1 MAILSLEE
9 KLNKIKLNMGNE
21 LSLEDKLSQIKL
33 NLQTTT
39 EEAAPIETTEL
50 SLEDKLG
57 KIKTNIAPETTI
69 PQVGANLGL
78 PSGPQS
84 TPGDKPVLADMN
96 KSIPSIAK
104 GVWYGTITLPQ
115 AIGGLMRQWGE
126 TEQVIS
132 DPSKFVSDEKWE
144 GADKKIFEAMYGSR
158 KLLNKQIGQAGKI
171 VSEKGQELIKANQAF
186 TEKYLPPTDTS
197 KLNKFLFELGS
208 GASSIALAVGV
219 SLVTGNAGA
228 AAVAFGGIASGRTY
242 QEAREADVDPLKASS
257 LGAVNFGTEA
267 GLEYLGL
274 NFLLT
279 KLPTSKIISL
289 AAKGIENAGQEYL
302 QEAGSNIVAKVGWDK
317 ARKWNKGSVKAG
329 VMGFILGAGADVVIS
344 SVVNETNAPKT
355 FVKDIIDRTYSQM
368 DTVTKSIKFDN
379 VVEQAKADPEIKK
392 TIEEI
397 KIAEPTP
404 KATTE
409 QKAVVEPGAEKATS
423 EATLADEVKK
433 YKSAEEFINN
443 ISKPT
448 RPIREAKVGEL
459 VTIQS
464 DTYGETSPTQYN
476 SGIPHDGEIV
486 KINPKSV
493 SIKSGDTVY
502 KFPATAKVSA
512 LDLKEFKGKSKQE
525 LINFYNQNKAEIIGA
540 EEEIEEVEPAPEE
553 ISKLFQNKE
562 VNKPTPPVTGEG
574 KVSKIA
580 GSIETKSIEQGLT
593 KGYGHLAEYTP
604 IVIKEQAQK
613 ASDLINSN
621 IDEAR
626 KVVRGEKPL
635 PEGLKGTALITA
647 MEEHIKKT
655 ANGELASELASS
667 PLVSG
672 TSAAAQELRLAAE
685 RDPESPVKAIE
696 DINKILNETIKKRY
710 PGKILNKAKES
721 LISKIKSEIKNAN
734 TAYSWKAFIESIR
747 C

>member
-1 MAILSLEE
+1 MDWNLIKPPETKLNWDLIETPKKKEKDE
-9 KLNKIKLNMGNE
+9 KLDWQSIKPPEIVM
-21 LSLEDKLSQIKL
+21 Q
-33 NLQTTT
+33 
-39 EEAAPIETTEL
+39 PI
-50 SLEDKLG
+50 S
-57 KIKTNIAPETTI
+57 
-69 PQVGANLGL
+69 
-78 PSGPQS
+78 S
-84 TPGDKPVLADMN
+84 TPQTLGSNFGGGWNISAIGKETQKPEPILAGIN

-132 DPSKFVSDEKWE
+132 DPTKFVSEPKWE
-144 GADKKIFEAMYGSR
+144 GADKKIFEAMYGNR
-158 KLLNKQIGQAGKI
+158 KLLNKQIGQAGKV
-171 VSEKGQELIKANQAF
+171 VSEKGQELIKANQEY
-186 TEKYLPPTDTS
+186 TEKYLPPEDTS
-197 KLNKFLFELGS
+197 KLNKFLFELGA
-208 GASSIALAVGV
+208 GASSIAFAIGV

-228 AAVAFGGIASGRTY
+228 AAVSFGGIASGKTY
-242 QEAREADVDPLKASS
+242 QEAREAGVEPLKASS
-257 LGAVNFGTEA
+257 LGTVNFATEA

-317 ARKWNKGSVKAG
+317 ARKWNEGSVKAG

-355 FVKDIIDRTYSQM
+355 FVKNIIDRTYSQM

-379 VVEQAKADPEIKK
+379 IVQQAKSDVEIKK

-397 KIAEPTP
+397 KTAEPT
-404 KATTE
+404 TG
-409 QKAVVEPGAEKATS
+409 QKVVVEA
-423 EATLADEVKK
+423 
-433 YKSAEEFINN
+433 
-443 ISKPT
+443 
-448 RPIREAKVGEL
+448 
-459 VTIQS
+459 
-464 DTYGETSPTQYN
+464 
-476 SGIPHDGEIV
+476 
-486 KINPKSV
+486 
-493 SIKSGDTVY
+493 
-502 KFPATAKVSA
+502 
-512 LDLKEFKGKSKQE
+512 
-525 LINFYNQNKAEIIGA
+525 
-540 EEEIEEVEPAPEE
+540 PAP
-553 ISKLFQNKE
+553 
-562 VNKPTPPVTGEG
+562 PVIGKG

-580 GSIETKSIEQGLT
+580 GSIEAKSIEQGLT

-613 ASDLINSN
+613 ATDLINNN

-626 KVVRGEKPL
+626 KIIRGDTPL

-655 ANGELASELASS
+655 ADGELASELASS

-685 RDPESPVKAIE
+685 RDPESSVRAIQ
-696 DINKILNETIKKRY
+696 DINKLLEERASKKF
-710 PGKILNKAKES
+710 PGKILNKAKS
-721 LISKIKSEIKNAN
+721 DLSGKYQSQIKNEVKKAN
-734 TAYSWKAFIESIR
+734 TSYSWQAFIESIK
-747 C
+747 CT

>member
-1 MAILSLEE
+1 MVLSLQE
-9 KLNKIKLNMGNE
+9 KLNQIKLNMGVEEPSGWQKLTKLQPEEEYLFQKAYKDTATKMGLNLDPDNPLHYYDYRALWKETGKLKPDETGHFPSKYKLEGHPRMYVEGVKTKEE
-21 LSLEDKLSQIKL
+21 LSLEDKLKQIKL

-39 EEAAPIETTEL
+39 EEAAPIEAPNL
-50 SLEDKLG
+50 SLEEKLS
-57 KIKTNIAPETTI
+57 KIKANIAPEQDVATPAPVTTPI
-69 PQVGANLGL
+69 KTPIGTGGQAIGGITLLGTKPLMEGL
-78 PSGPQS
+78 PISKPEE
-84 TPGDKPVLADMN
+84 KPVFADIN

-104 GVWYGTITLPQ
+104 GVWYGIITLPQ
-115 AIGGLMRQWGE
+115 AIGSLMSQWGE

-132 DPSKFVSDEKWE
+132 DPTKFVSEPKWE

-158 KLLNKQIGQAGKI
+158 KLLNKQIGQTGKV

-186 TEKYLPPTDTS
+186 TEKYLPPADTT

-242 QEAREADVDPLKASS
+242 QEAREAGVEPLKASA
-257 LGAVNFGTEA
+257 LGAVNFTTEA

-279 KLPTSKIISL
+279 KLPTSKLISL
-289 AAKGIENAGQEYL
+289 AAKGVENAGQEYL

-317 ARKWNKGSVKAG
+317 ARKWNEGSAKAG
-329 VMGFILGAGADVVIS
+329 VMGFLLGAGADVVIS

-355 FVKDIIDRTYSQM
+355 FVKTIIDKTYSQM
-368 DTVTKSIKFDN
+368 DTVTKSVNFEN
-379 VVEQAKADPEIKK
+379 VVNQAKTDPEIKE

-397 KIAEPTP
+397 KTAPV
-404 KATTE
+404 TE
-409 QKAVVEPGAEKATS
+409 KPAGVEA
-423 EATLADEVKK
+423 
-433 YKSAEEFINN
+433 
-443 ISKPT
+443 
-448 RPIREAKVGEL
+448 
-459 VTIQS
+459 
-464 DTYGETSPTQYN
+464 
-476 SGIPHDGEIV
+476 
-486 KINPKSV
+486 
-493 SIKSGDTVY
+493 
-502 KFPATAKVSA
+502 PA
-512 LDLKEFKGKSKQE
+512 
-525 LINFYNQNKAEIIGA
+525 
-540 EEEIEEVEPAPEE
+540 
-553 ISKLFQNKE
+553 
-562 VNKPTPPVTGEG
+562 PVTGKG

-580 GSIETKSIEQGLT
+580 VSIETKSIEQGLT

-613 ASDLINSN
+613 ATDLINSN

-626 KVVRGEKPL
+626 RIIRGDKPL
-635 PEGLKGTALITA
+635 PEGLKGIALITA

-655 ANGELASELASS
+655 ADGELASELANS

-685 RDPESPVKAIE
+685 RDPESPVKAIQ
-696 DINKILNETIKKRY
+696 DINKLLEERAGKRY
-710 PGKILNKAKES
+710 PKQILTKAKES
-721 LISKIKSEIKNAN
+721 ITNNIKNEIKKAN
-734 TAYSWKAFIESIR
+734 TSQSWQQFILSIQ